1 MASGIMKQED
11 YVPCAKRIHDEAK
24 RMTRLIEDIISLSHL
39 DENAHDMKRE
49 TVDLYAVSENVIKS
63 LDVAADAMEVE
74 LSLSG
79 EKTEIE
85 GIPELL
91 ETIVFNLCD
100 NAIKYNRKGGKVFV
114 SVNKNER
121 EAVLSVKDTG
131 IGIPPEQ
138 FERIFERFYRV
149 DKSHSKEVGGT
160 GLGLSIVKHAAKI
173 HGAKIEIESEIEEGT
188 TIVVRFSV
196 C

>member
-11 YVPCAKRIHDEAK
+11 YIPCAKRIHDEAK

-63 LDVAADAMEVE
+63 LDVAADAMDVE
-74 LSLSG
+74 LSLYG
-79 EKTEIE
+79 EKTEIK

-100 NAIKYNRKGGKVFV
+100 NAIKYNRKGGKVNV
-114 SVNKNER
+114 SVTKTANE
-121 EAVLSVKDTG
+121 EDYEVTETQDT
-131 IGIPPEQ
+131 
-138 FERIFERFYRV
+138 
-149 DKSHSKEVGGT
+149 
-160 GLGLSIVKHAAKI
+160 
-173 HGAKIEIESEIEEGT
+173 
-188 TIVVRFSV
+188 
-196 C
+196 

>member
-11 YVPCAKRIHDEAK
+11 YVPCAKRIYDEAK

-39 DENAHDMKRE
+39 DENAHGMKRE
-49 TVDLYAVSENVIKS
+49 TVDLYAVSENVIKN
-63 LDVAADAMEVE
+63 LDVAAQAMEVE

-79 EKTEIE
+79 GKTEIE

-100 NAIKYNRKGGKVFV
+100 NAVKYNRKGGKVNV
-114 SVNKNER
+114 SVTKTAN
-121 EAVLSVKDTG
+121 EAVLSVRDTG
-131 IGIPPEQ
+131 IGISPEQ
-138 FERIFERFYRV
+138 FERVFERFYRV

-173 HGAKIEIESEIEEGT
+173 HGAKIEIESEIGEGT
-188 TIVVRFSV
+188 TMVVRFSV